1 MMHLAPIWLRLPP
14 HRAARLVLLAFCATV
29 LAGCASITITTEPR
43 AVLLGDDR
51 KVQVHRLNCPEAAEQ
66 ARRTRAGAAAL
77 DPSGFHLLTW
87 NIHKQGDKGW
97 QEDLATF
104 VRRSDIV
111 LLQELVLEPGI
122 RNIIEDAGLEWA
134 MASSF
139 QNSEIDIGVLT
150 AARVTPLATC
160 TQRVVEPILRIPKS
174 SVITWYAIKG
184 SRQTVAVAN
193 MHAINFSLMLG
204 AYREQLD
211 AMREALAGHQG
222 PIVFAGD
229 LNTWTQA
236 RYDAVE
242 ETAKALGMTEISF
255 AEDRRKLFMGKQLD
269 HIFIRGLTM
278 SQSFATEVT
287 SSDHNPV
294 EATLRLP

>member
-1 MMHLAPIWLRLPP
+1 
-14 HRAARLVLLAFCATV
+14 
-29 LAGCASITITTEPR
+29 
-43 AVLLGDDR
+43 
-51 KVQVHRLNCPEAAEQ
+51 
-66 ARRTRAGAAAL
+66 
-77 DPSGFHLLTW
+77 
-87 NIHKQGDKGW
+87 
-97 QEDLATF
+97 
-104 VRRSDIV
+104 
-111 LLQELVLEPGI
+111 
-122 RNIIEDAGLEWA
+122 
-134 MASSF
+134 
-139 QNSEIDIGVLT
+139 
-150 AARVTPLATC
+150 
-160 TQRVVEPILRIPKS
+160 
-174 SVITWYAIKG
+174 
-184 SRQTVAVAN
+184 